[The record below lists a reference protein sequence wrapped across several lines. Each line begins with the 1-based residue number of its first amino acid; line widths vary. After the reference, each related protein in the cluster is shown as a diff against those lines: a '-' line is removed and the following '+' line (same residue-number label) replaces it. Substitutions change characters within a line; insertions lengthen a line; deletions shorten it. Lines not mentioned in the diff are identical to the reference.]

1 MNFASLLFRA
11 LLFVAFLA
19 SPPSDSTSTPD
30 AQAAFARLQALSGT
44 WQSTTTTADGS
55 KSRLQYE
62 VIAGNSA
69 VVERFINDKMGAA
82 EAMVTVYYLD
92 GGRLLLQHY
101 CMAKNQPRMKA
112 DSFDA
117 ARNELHFDFL
127 DATGLASPQAG
138 HMHSVTFHFTDAD
151 HMRQDWQFVE
161 NGKSKFTESLEY
173 TRQR

>member
-1 MNFASLLFRA
+1 MTFASLLFRA
-11 LLFVAFLA
+11 LLFLAFLA
-19 SPPSDSTSTPD
+19 SQPSDSTNNPD
-30 AQAAFARLQALSGT
+30 ARAAFARLQALSGT
-44 WQSTTTTADGS
+44 WESTTADGS
-55 KSRLQYE
+55 KSHVEYE
-62 VIAGNSA
+62 VIAANSA
-69 VVERFINDKMGAA
+69 VVERFVSDKMGAA
-82 EAMVTVYYLD
+82 DAMVTVYYLD

-151 HMRQDWQFVE
+151 HMTQEWQFVE
-161 NGKSKFTESLEY
+161 SGKPKFTESLKY

>member
-1 MNFASLLFRA
+1 MTFASLLFRA
-11 LLFVAFLA
+11 LLFLAFLT
-19 SPPSDSTSTPD
+19 SQPSDSTNTLD
-30 AQAAFARLQALSGT
+30 AQAAFAKLQALSGT
-44 WQSTTTTADGS
+44 WESTTVDGS
-55 KSRLQYE
+55 KSRVQYE

-69 VVERFINDKMGAA
+69 VVERFVSDKMGAA

-92 GGRLLLQHY
+92 GGRLLLQHF

-127 DATGLASPQAG
+127 DATGLASPQTG

-151 HMRQDWQFVE
+151 HMTQDWQFVE
-161 NGKSKFTESLEY
+161 NGKLKFTEFLQY